1 MLMIQNFTPN
11 DVLLANSG
19 ELPKELCS
27 LLKVSLHEDAC
38 LQEFSDSLGL
48 METEMEKLI
57 PPTDEGQVLAILS
70 KVTYLQK
77 KK

>member
-1 MLMIQNFTPN
+1 MIQNFTPN

-27 LLKVSLHEDAC
+27 LLQLSLHEDAG

-48 METEMEKLI
+48 IEAEMEKLI
-57 PPTDEGQVLAILS
+57 PPTDEKLVQRILS
-70 KVTYLQK
+70 RLPSA
-77 KK
+77 